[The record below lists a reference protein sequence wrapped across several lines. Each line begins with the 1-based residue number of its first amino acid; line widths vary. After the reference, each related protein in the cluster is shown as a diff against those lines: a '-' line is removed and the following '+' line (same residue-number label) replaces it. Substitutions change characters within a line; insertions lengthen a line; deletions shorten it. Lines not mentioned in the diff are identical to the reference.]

1 MAVQTCCCVSSAE
14 AQLTH
19 TSWVVLWSRSYKDLV
34 CVQIKDLNLFIYQ
47 NSLICRVLLQLLRN
61 AYDLINPVSWLKG
74 LVWVGYLRSLLDAH
88 FQPTSPTPSPVIEMH
103 LTNLPLLAFCRHH
116 YVCDSREA
124 IIPYLCPLFG
134 SKAREYCRGRG
145 NKIYVKCKCKCCLCA
160 YEVGCRFSV
169 LCLWYCKIT

>member
-103 LTNLPLLAFCRHH
+103 LTNLPFF
-116 YVCDSREA
+116 A
-124 IIPYLCPLFG
+124 IVSFL
-134 SKAREYCRGRG
+134 SA
-145 NKIYVKCKCKCCLCA
+145 
-160 YEVGCRFSV
+160 S
-169 LCLWYCKIT
+169 LCLWQPWGHHPTLMSIVWFKS